1 MEQIITAL
9 SNRNVGMMETWNAGF
24 KRCEQRNPRPTII
37 PLFQNSIIPLIGIA
51 LKVQLLP
58 KAHVCC
64 PQNETD

>member
-37 PLFQNSIIPLIGIA
+37 PLIGIA
-51 LKVQLLP
+51 LKVQSLP